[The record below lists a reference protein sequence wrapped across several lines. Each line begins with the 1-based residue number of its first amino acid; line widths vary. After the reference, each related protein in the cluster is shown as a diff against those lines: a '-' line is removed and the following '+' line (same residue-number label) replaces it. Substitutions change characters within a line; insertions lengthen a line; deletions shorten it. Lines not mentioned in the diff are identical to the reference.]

1 MMIPYALRCRGR
13 PARWSALPA
22 ALALGAGVFAVG
34 ALAAGEPYGED
45 FAREGVSWA
54 EGGPPPALLP
64 PLPDAAEAPAAP
76 ELEAL
81 QARLEALEAE
91 GGPYAGGLD
100 EPLAALGRALA
111 ARGRYGEAVAAYRR
125 ALHVLRVNDGLYGE
139 AQKPLLAALLSLY
152 RAAGDYATLDEQYPW
167 FFRVY
172 GNGQPPLTGLR
183 LEAALAYQRWQREA
197 LRRKLGD
204 GTRRLLSLLELGEE
218 LLARVEAE
226 SGAVWAARRDLALAQ
241 LRNFYLL
248 EEQVAPPPEDYPGL
262 VTMDPYRRNDFLG
275 RDLKEEQLQAVR
287 RTAEAKGR
295 RLLED
300 VAAAAPDAVARA
312 DVLVALG
319 DWQQWHGRESAA
331 REVWQEAYAA
341 FVAAGALGRAE
352 LLFGSPREL
361 PDNGVFWQP
370 PAPEPDAPRP
380 LVEAR
385 FEVDARGRARRVEA
399 ESVVGRES
407 AYIGVVRALRR
418 LRFRPRFE
426 GGEPV
431 ATPVQRR
438 YEVY

>member
-1 MMIPYALRCRGR
+1 MIALLFG
-13 PARWSALPA
+13 
-22 ALALGAGVFAVG
+22 VG
-34 ALAAGEPYGED
+34 AFAAGEPYGED
-45 FAREGVSWA
+45 FAREGESWA
-54 EGGPPPALLP
+54 EGEPPALLP
-64 PLPDAAEAPAAP
+64 PPPDAAEAPTDAT
-76 ELEAL
+76 LGAL
-81 QARLEALEAE
+81 QARLEALEAA

-197 LRRKLGD
+197 LRRNLGD
-204 GTRRLLSLLELGEE
+204 GSRRLLALLDLGEALLE
-218 LLARVEAE
+218 RVEAKP
-226 SGAVWAARRDLALAQ
+226 GASWGARRDLALAQ
-241 LRNFYLL
+241 LANLYLVA
-248 EEQVAPPPEDYPGL
+248 ERVAPPPEDYPGL
-262 VTMDPYRRNDFLG
+262 RTVDPYRRNDLFSG
-275 RDLKEEQLQAVR
+275 DPQQDRLQAVR
-287 RTAEAKGR
+287 RTAEAEGR

-312 DVLVALG
+312 GVLVALG
-319 DWQQWHGRESAA
+319 DWQQWHGRERAA
-331 REVWQEAYAA
+331 REAWQGARDALVKAGEAARVEA
-341 FVAAGALGRAE
+341 
-352 LLFGSPREL
+352 LFGSPREL

-370 PAPEPDAPRP
+370 PAPDPDSPRS

-385 FEVDARGRARRVEA
+385 FEVDALGRARAVEA
-399 ESVVGRES
+399 RTVAGRES

-431 ATPVQRR
+431 ATSVQRR